1 MSAPRRPVE
10 ADDFIADD
18 FEPDAEQPPLPG
30 YERQR
35 ARALVLPQV
44 DVVGDASAPTEG
56 PSLGSST
63 MREGPGEYREID
75 VDVKRE
81 APRQEYGSSDAVRD
95 TLLMLRRGGDA
106 DAARGRVLDYADR
119 AATDAAIGSS
129 EGTTGEY
136 QGDRAGTT
144 ALVTHTPIVGAFADE
159 ARARARSAMRGTEY
173 SDELGAARRDIRAS
187 EEQGNPYVRG
197 AGTVGG
203 MAASAAIP
211 IPGGP
216 AATVLGRIGQGAAMG
231 GALGTIEGFGRS
243 EAEDVGGQF
252 TDAAI
257 GGVVGAGAGGLVSG
271 AVEGALAVPPA
282 VAQWLRRRGE
292 GAQQLA
298 TQARLEASGV
308 WGGRALQAADE
319 LPGGQEALARDLRRL
334 QVGERGAGQV
344 GFAPTPPPRGMTVP
358 RPDRAVG
365 DAEAIRRA
373 AGDMLGRIAQQA
385 DEAGGAVPTQSVID
399 GAEQAAAQLEELGTQ
414 TAMRAAARIRS
425 EVAPMAGR
433 PDMTF
438 SQAWRLRQLFDSLA
452 DFSQTPGADEALMTA
467 GGQFQRLRQVVSG
480 EMDGAMAQAAP
491 QLRQAWRQASRDYQV
506 GAFMRAPGGAAPG
519 AQRLSTQGGM
529 GGAAATGVMQAMA
542 GGNPLGAIAQIPGA
556 IVARQGAQETRMLA
570 PGVTTRV
577 AESVAERAPA
587 IADWLT
593 ETLRSTPQALGP
605 YARHFR
611 QALER
616 GLPTEAVATVHF
628 LLSQRDPEYRATVER
643 ARQQESDR

>member
-1 MSAPRRPVE
+1 MSAPIRL
-10 ADDFIADD
+10 DDGEDIPLDEGEEDVA
-18 FEPDAEQPPLPG
+18 PPLPG

-44 DVVGDASAPTEG
+44 DVVGDASAPAEG

-81 APRQEYGSSDAVRD
+81 APRQEYGSSDAMRD

-106 DAARGRVLDYADR
+106 DAARGRVLGYADR
-119 AATDAAIGSS
+119 AVTDAAIGSS

-298 TQARLEASGV
+298 TRARLEASGV
-308 WGGRALQAADE
+308 WGGPAMQAADE

-334 QVGERGAGQV
+334 QVGERGAGQA

-365 DAEAIRRA
+365 DAETIRRA
-373 AGDMLGRIAQQA
+373 AGSMLGRVAQQA
-385 DEAGGAVPTQSVID
+385 DEAGGAVPAQAIID
-399 GAEQAAAQLEELGTQ
+399 GAEQAAQQLEEIGTL
-414 TAMRAAARIRS
+414 TAQRAAQRIRA

-438 SQAWRLRQLFDSLA
+438 SQAWRLRQFFDDLA
-452 DFSQTPGADEALMTA
+452 DFSQTPGSDEALRTA
-467 GGQFQRLRQVVSG
+467 GGQFQRLRQITDG
-480 EMDGAMAQAAP
+480 EMTGAMAQAAP

-519 AQRLSTQGGM
+519 VQRLSTQGGV

-577 AESVAERAPA
+577 AESVA
-587 IADWLT
+587 
-593 ETLRSTPQALGP
+593 
-605 YARHFR
+605 
-611 QALER
+611 
-616 GLPTEAVATVHF
+616 
-628 LLSQRDPEYRATVER
+628 
-643 ARQQESDR
+643 

>member
-1 MSAPRRPVE
+1 MSAPRRPVVD
-10 ADDFIADD
+10 DDFIADD
-18 FEPDAEQPPLPG
+18 FEPDAPGDQPPLPG

-44 DVVGDASAPTEG
+44 DIVGDASAPVEG
-56 PSLGSST
+56 PSLGSAT

-81 APRQEYGSSDAVRD
+81 APRQEYGSADAMRD

-119 AATDAAIGSS
+119 TVTDAAIGSS

-144 ALVTHTPIVGAFADE
+144 ALITHTPVVGAFADE
-159 ARARARSAMRGTEY
+159 ARARARSAMHGTEY
-173 SDELGAARRDIRAS
+173 DDELAAARRDIRAS

-197 AGTVGG
+197 AGAAGG
-203 MAASAAIP
+203 MAAAAAIP

-216 AATVLGRIGQGAAMG
+216 AATALGRIGQGAAMG

-252 TDAAI
+252 QDAAI

-282 VAQWLRRRGE
+282 VARWLQRRGE
-292 GAQQLA
+292 SAQQLA

-334 QVGERGAGQV
+334 QVGERGPGSTSFTQA
-344 GFAPTPPPRGMTVP
+344 PPRGMSVP

-365 DAEAIRRA
+365 DSETIRRA
-373 AGDMLGRIAQQA
+373 AGDALGRIAQQA
-385 DEAGGAVPTQSVID
+385 DDAGGAVPTQAVID
-399 GAEQAAAQLEELGTQ
+399 GAEQAARQLEELGTQ
-414 TAMRAAARIRS
+414 TAQRAAARIRA

-438 SQAWRLRQLFDSLA
+438 SQAWRLRKFFDSLA

-467 GGQFQRLRQVVSG
+467 GGQFQRLRQIVSG
-480 EMDGAMAQAAP
+480 EMDGAMTQAAP
-491 QLRQAWRQASRDYQV
+491 ALRQAWRQASRDYQV

-519 AQRLSTQGGM
+519 VQRLSTQGGM

-542 GGNPLGAIAQIPGA
+542 GGNPFGAIAQIPGA

-570 PGVTTRV
+570 PGVTARV
-577 AESVAERAPA
+577 AETVADRAPA
-587 IADWLT
+587 VADWLSQ
-593 ETLRSTPQALGP
+593 TLRTAPEALGP

-611 QALER
+611 DAIER
-616 GLPTEAVATVHF
+616 GLPVEAVATVHF
-628 LLSQRDPEYRATVER
+628 LLSQRDPEYRATIER
-643 ARQQESDR
+643 ARQQESD